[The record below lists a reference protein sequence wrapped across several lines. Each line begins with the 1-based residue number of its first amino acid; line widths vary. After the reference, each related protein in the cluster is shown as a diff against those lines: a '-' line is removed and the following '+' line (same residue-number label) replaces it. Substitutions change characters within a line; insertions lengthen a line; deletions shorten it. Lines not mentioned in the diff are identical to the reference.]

1 MFNWG
6 KKQIVF
12 ILGCQRSGTTVCQN
26 AFRDSTKFH
35 VYGEGSRLAMTPE
48 WRLRSYSDIDRLMR
62 SSRRKFLLF
71 KPLNDSQLARDFLR
85 QYAGLKIIWLCRSM
99 PDTVNSAV
107 RKWGAAQRDM
117 VVWLGDILAA
127 GYSTETRQ
135 EKMASWPSS
144 AIYAERLS
152 DDSREKLVR
161 WTRGPVSD
169 HDGAA
174 IMWYL
179 RNQLYFEQELDRNA
193 DTLLISYEALVQEP
207 AQTMRKLCEFIGATY
222 NDELVR
228 DIHASSVGRSS
239 SPSVAHHIQESC
251 DELAL
256 QFKQAG
262 MILPQAVSV

>member
-1 MFNWG
+1 MFCWG

-26 AFRDSTKFH
+26 VFRDSAKFN

-48 WRLRSYSDIDRLMR
+48 WRLRSNADIDRLIR
-62 SSRRKFLLF
+62 GSRRKFLLF

-85 QYAGLKIIWLCRSM
+85 QYVGLKIIWLYRTM
-99 PDTVNSAV
+99 PDTANSAV

-127 GYSTETRQ
+127 GHSTETRQ
-135 EKMASWPSS
+135 ARMASWPST

-152 DDSREKLVR
+152 EESREKLVD

-179 RNQLYFEQELDRNA
+179 RNRLYFEQELDRNA
-193 DTLLISYEALVQEP
+193 DTFLTSYEALVQAP
-207 AQTMRKLCEFIGATY
+207 AQTMRKLCEFIGAQYT
-222 NDELVR
+222 DELVQ
-228 DIHASSVGRSS
+228 DIHALSVGRSS
-239 SPSVAHHIQESC
+239 PLDVAHHIRESC
-251 DELAL
+251 DELTL
-256 QFKQAG
+256 QFEQGG
-262 MILPQAVSV
+262 MILPQAVNA